1 MERHIELRPITYI
14 YPQNRRHS
22 SPQSLNPPP
31 YTNNNLRRH
40 LASMPIPSSPPPR
53 YTNNNRQRYIKLRN
67 AS

>member
-1 MERHIELRPITYI
+1 MSGFIRFQPITYI

-53 YTNNNRQRYIKLRN
+53 YTNNNRQRYTKYKKC
-67 AS
+67 S